1 MRLPLLRGL
10 SLDELQDI
18 CVEVGLPK
26 FRAGQVFEWVQAKGA
41 GAWDEMKNVP
51 AAVRD
56 ALAGV
61 LDLSPVE
68 VLKTQVSR
76 EDGTRKYLFRLEDGQ
91 TVETVLM
98 LYERKVARDRA
109 TVCVSTQ
116 VGCAMGCAFCATGL
130 GGLVRNLEAGEIV
143 GQVLDIIRHVRQED
157 PEFRV
162 TNVVFMGMGEPLQN
176 YANLLSAINLFNSPK
191 GQNIGMR
198 RLTVSTCGIVPRI
211 LDLARDNPQVTL
223 AISLHS
229 ARDEVR
235 DRLVP
240 MNRHYPLQELM
251 NACRKY
257 IEITNRRIT
266 FEYAL
271 VKGVNS
277 GTQDARDLVRLT
289 KDLLCN
295 INLIP
300 VNAVSETGL
309 ERPSEA
315 DTAEFARILSESGVE
330 ISLREE
336 KGSDIDAACGQL
348 RKRQG
353 GEYLV
358 LNGKV

>member
-1 MRLPLLRGL
+1 MGLSLRGL
-10 SLDELQDI
+10 RLEELQDV
-18 CVEVGLPK
+18 CVAAGLPK

-51 AAVRD
+51 ASVGE
-56 ALAGV
+56 ALAGAV
-61 LDLSPVE
+61 DLTSLE
-68 VLKTQVSR
+68 ALKTQVSR
-76 EDGTRKYLFRLEDGQ
+76 TDGTRKYLFRLGDGQ

-143 GQVLDIIRHVRQED
+143 GQVLEIMRQVRQED

-176 YANLLSAINLFNSPK
+176 YGSLLAAISLLNNPK

-198 RLTVSTCGIVPRI
+198 RMTVSTCGIVPRI

-251 NACRKY
+251 DACRKY

-277 GTQDARDLVRLT
+277 SPQDARDLARLT
-289 KDLLCN
+289 EGLLCN

-300 VNAVSETGL
+300 VNAVRETGL
-309 ERPSEA
+309 ERPTEA
-315 DTAEFARILSESGVE
+315 ENAEFARILTEAGVE
-330 ISLREE
+330 VSLREE

-353 GEYLV
+353 GEFLV